1 MKSFKSLFL
10 ARLVLPG
17 LLMSLAAMSGWI
29 SDIQTAQA
37 APGEVLI
44 LGPTVSG
51 GLGSVEATKAIVV
64 GKTPVLV
71 DNATWAAMTTSDFA
85 SYDAI
90 ILGDP
95 YCVTGT
101 GPITAAMANASVW
114 GAAVTGNVI
123 INGTDPVL
131 HSYLSGAQNL
141 IEKSI
146 AFAVAEPG
154 KTGLYCSLSC
164 YYYDAV
170 SGTPVPLL
178 DGISGGGF
186 TVVGQGGCPA
196 NSHIIATHPA
206 LDGLTDA
213 DLSNWSCSTH
223 EGFESWPSDFL
234 VLAISLDVP
243 SSFVAPD
250 GTSGA
255 PYIVARG
262 ETLEVISDIKL
273 APKTATNP
281 LGTTHTVTATVSE
294 NNTPIAGTT
303 VTFTVISGPHAGLTG
318 TDTTD
323 GSGNASFSYTGTSA
337 GVDTIHATFVDSVG
351 KTQTSNTVTKTWE
364 ESTAI
369 ELKSFKAR
377 AGASGKVF
385 LTWETATEVD
395 NAGFNLYRSNK
406 ENGYYSKINNHL
418 IAAKGKAVSGA
429 IYRFVDTPPNRGTY
443 YYKLEDVDNEGKSTT
458 HSLTDVDNKIQ
469 KKKAKRSRR

>member
-1 MKSFKSLFL
+1 MKSFKRLFFE
-10 ARLVLPG
+10 RLVLPG
-17 LLMSLAAMSGWI
+17 LLVLLAAMSGWI

-37 APGEVLI
+37 ASGEVLI
-44 LGPTVSG
+44 LEPTVTG
-51 GLGSVEATKAIVV
+51 GAGSVEAIKAIAV

-71 DNATWAAMTTSDFA
+71 DNATWASMTTSDFA

-95 YCVTGT
+95 FCVTNT
-101 GPITAAMANASVW
+101 GPITAAIANASVW

-131 HSYLSGAQNL
+131 HSSRSGAQNL

-146 AFAVAEPG
+146 AFAAAEPG

-164 YYYDAV
+164 YYFNAA

-196 NSHIIATHPA
+196 DSHIIATHPA

-223 EGFESWPSDFL
+223 EGFVSWPSDFL

-281 LGTTHTVTATVSE
+281 IGTSHTVTATVSE
-294 NNTPIAGTT
+294 NNAPVVGTT
-303 VTFTVISGPHAGLTG
+303 VTFNVISGPHAGLMG
-318 TDTTD
+318 TDSTD

-337 GVDTIHATFVDSVG
+337 GVDTIHATFVDSEG
-351 KTQTSNTVTKTWE
+351 KTQTSNAVTKTWE
-364 ESTAI
+364 EPTAI
-369 ELKSFKAR
+369 KLKSFKGRTTAK
-377 AGASGKVF
+377 GKVI
-385 LTWETATEVD
+385 LTWETATEID
-395 NAGFNLYRSNK
+395 NAGFNLYRASK
-406 ENGYYSKINNHL
+406 QGGPYSKINDNL
-418 IAAKGKAVSGA
+418 IAAKGKAESGA
-429 IYRFVDTPPNRGTY
+429 RYNFVDTTPNRGTY
-443 YYKLEDVDNEGKSTT
+443 YYKLEDVDNEGKSTS
-458 HSLTDVDNKIQ
+458 HRLVDVDNQ
-469 KKKAKRSRR
+469 SVKKKAKRSRR